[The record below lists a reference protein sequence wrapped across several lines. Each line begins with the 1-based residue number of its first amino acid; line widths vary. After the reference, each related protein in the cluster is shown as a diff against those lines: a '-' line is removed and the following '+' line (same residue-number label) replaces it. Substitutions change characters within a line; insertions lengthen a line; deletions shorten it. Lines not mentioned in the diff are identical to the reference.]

1 MKTYQARVTRT
12 LTRGRLA
19 YQIDGQVTLVIA
31 ADLNPETTVA
41 PFLGQTVT
49 VQWDGYDHAVM
60 VSP

>member
-1 MKTYQARVTRT
+1 MKTYQARVART

-31 ADLNPETTVA
+31 ADLDPETTVA

-49 VQWDGYDHAVM
+49 VQWGGYDPAVM

>member
-1 MKTYQARVTRT
+1 MKTYQARVART
-12 LTRGRLA
+12 MTRGRLA

-31 ADLNPETTVA
+31 ADPDPETTVA